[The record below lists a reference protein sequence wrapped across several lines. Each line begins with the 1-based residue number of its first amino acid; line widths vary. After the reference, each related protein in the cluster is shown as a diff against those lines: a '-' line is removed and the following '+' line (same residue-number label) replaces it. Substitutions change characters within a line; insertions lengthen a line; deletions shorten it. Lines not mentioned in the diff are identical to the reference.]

1 MHVTGWRR
9 LFSALLGF
17 WFTAYAAE
25 PAALVACPM
34 HGATSAVG
42 VDAAYGETA
51 APAHGS
57 HHAAAGATSAADTAP
72 QHSHS
77 PSPHTCTCLGH
88 CCASSVAVI
97 RTGGSRV
104 PLAAV
109 VAVVR
114 VAVPRVSD
122 RVPAVAEHS
131 LPFATAPP
139 LA

>member
-34 HGATSAVG
+34 HGGTSV
-42 VDAAYGETA
+42 VA
-51 APAHGS
+51 APAAHGAP
-57 HHAAAGATSAADTAP
+57 AAAQAAHHVAPRPAPTAGAP
-72 QHSHS
+72 QHSHE
-77 PSPHTCTCLGH
+77 PGPHTCTCLGH

-97 RTGGSRV
+97 RAGESRW
-104 PLAAV
+104 PLAAL
-109 VAVVR
+109 VAVMR
-114 VAVPRVSD
+114 IAVPRVTD
-122 RVPAVAEHS
+122 RVPASADHR